1 MIRVLVAEDS
11 RAERALL
18 VSILESDPAVRVV
31 GEAADGAQAVEM
43 TLRLR
48 PDLVT
53 MDVHMPRLDGL
64 EATREI
70 MVRAPTP
77 IVVVSSSVRPDDI
90 ALSLRAVEAGA
101 LAAVAKPEGPASP
114 RFEEDRAQLVAMVR
128 AMADVK
134 VVRRRSGGRDAA
146 VPPAPASPAPR
157 APVRLVAVAASTGG
171 PVALQTILGALP
183 DTFPV
188 PVLVVQHLS
197 RGFVGVLAR
206 WLGSATGL
214 RVKVAEAGERL
225 LPGTVYLAPDD
236 QHLGVAPDG
245 AVELAAT
252 PPQDGFRPSASH
264 LFRSAAAAY
273 GDSLLAVILTGMGSD
288 GVRGLRAARA
298 AGALVLAQDEAS
310 SVIYGMP
317 REAVRAGV
325 VGAVLPLESIGPR
338 LAALVAASL
347 GDDGG

>member
-1 MIRVLVAEDS
+1 MIRVVVAEDS
-11 RAERALL
+11 RAQRALL
-18 VSILESDPAVRVV
+18 VSILESDPAIRVV
-31 GEAADGAQAVEM
+31 GEAADGPQAVEM

-101 LAAVAKPEGPASP
+101 LAAIAKPESPASS
-114 RFEEDRAQLVAMVR
+114 RFEEDRAQLVAMVK

-134 VVRRRSGGRDAA
+134 VVRRWSGRREPD
-146 VPPAPASPAPR
+146 APAVLTPAPR
-157 APVRLVAVAASTGG
+157 VPVRLVALAASTGG
-171 PVALQTILGALP
+171 PVALQTILSALP
-183 DTFPV
+183 ASFPV
-188 PVLVVQHLS
+188 PVLAVQHLS
-197 RGFVGVLAR
+197 RGFVAVLAR

-225 LPGTVYLAPDD
+225 LPGVVYLAPDD
-236 QHLGVAPDG
+236 LHLGAAPDG
-245 AVELAAT
+245 SAELSAA
-252 PPQDGFRPSASH
+252 PPEEGFRPSASH
-264 LFRSAAAAY
+264 LFRSATAAY
-273 GDSLLAVILTGMGSD
+273 ADSLLAVILTGMGSD
-288 GVRGLRAARA
+288 GVRGLRAAHA

-317 REAVRAGV
+317 GEAVRAGV
-325 VGAVLPLESIGPR
+325 VGAVLPLHAIGPR
-338 LAALVAASL
+338 LAQLV
-347 GDDGG
+347 GEEV

>member
-18 VSILESDPAVRVV
+18 VSILESDPAIRVV

-90 ALSLRAVEAGA
+90 ALSLRATGAGA

-134 VVRRRSGGRDAA
+134 VVRRWSGRREAGA
-146 VPPAPASPAPR
+146 PPAPTPVPR

-171 PVALQTILGALP
+171 PVALQTLLSALP
-183 DTFPV
+183 ASFPV
-188 PVLVVQHLS
+188 PVLVVQHMS

-206 WLGSATGL
+206 WLGSATTL
-214 RVKVAEAGERL
+214 RVRVAVAGERL
-225 LPGTVYLAPDD
+225 VPGTVYLAPDD
-236 QHLGVAPDG
+236 QHLGVTPDG
-245 AVELAAT
+245 AVELSAA
-252 PPQDGFRPSASH
+252 PPQEGFRPSASH

-273 GDSLLAVILTGMGSD
+273 GESLVAVILTGMGSD
-288 GVRGLRAARA
+288 GVRGLGAAQA
-298 AGALVLAQDEAS
+298 AGALVLAQDEES

-317 REAVRAGV
+317 REAVQAGV

-338 LAALVAASL
+338 LASLVSAS
-347 GDDGG
+347 GSNDF

>member
-18 VSILESDPAVRVV
+18 VSILESDPAIRVV

-90 ALSLRAVEAGA
+90 ALSLRATGAGA
-101 LAAVAKPEGPASP
+101 LAAIAKPEGPASP

-134 VVRRRSGGRDAA
+134 VVRRWGARPETA
-146 VPPAPASPAPR
+146 VPAAPTPVPR

-171 PVALQTILGALP
+171 PVALQTLLSALP
-183 DTFPV
+183 ASFPV
-188 PVLVVQHLS
+188 PVLVVQHMS
-197 RGFVGVLAR
+197 RGFVEVLAR
-206 WLGSATGL
+206 WLGTATAL
-214 RVKVAEAGERL
+214 RVKVAAAGERL
-225 LPGTVYLAPDD
+225 VPGTVYLAPDD
-236 QHLGVAPDG
+236 QHLGATPDG
-245 AVELAAT
+245 AVELSAA
-252 PPQDGFRPSASH
+252 PPQEGFRPSASY
-264 LFRSAAAAY
+264 LFRSSAAAY
-273 GDSLLAVILTGMGSD
+273 GESLLAVILTGMGSD
-288 GVRGLRAARA
+288 GVRGLRAARE
-298 AGALVLAQDEAS
+298 AGALVLAQDEES

-317 REAVRAGV
+317 REAVQAVV

-338 LAALVAASL
+338 LASLVSAS
-347 GDDGG
+347 GFDDY

>member
-1 MIRVLVAEDS
+1 MIRVVVAEDS
-11 RAERALL
+11 RAQRALL
-18 VSILESDPAVRVV
+18 VAILESDPAIRVV
-31 GEAADGAQAVEM
+31 GEAADGSEAVEM

-53 MDVHMPRLDGL
+53 MDVHMPRVDGL

-90 ALSLRAVEAGA
+90 ALSLRATEAGA
-101 LAAVAKPEGPASP
+101 LAAVAKPESPVSP
-114 RFEEDRAQLVAMVR
+114 RFEEDRAQLVAMVK

-134 VVRRRSGGRDAA
+134 VVRRWSGRRQADA
-146 VPPAPASPAPR
+146 PSAPTPAPR
-157 APVRLVAVAASTGG
+157 AAVRLVAVAASTGG
-171 PVALQTILGALP
+171 PVALQTVLGALP
-183 DTFPV
+183 PNFPA

-197 RGFVGVLAR
+197 RGFVTVLAR
-206 WLGSATGL
+206 WLDSATGL

-225 LPGTVYLAPDD
+225 LPGVVYLAPDD
-236 QHLGVAPDG
+236 QHLGVTPDG

-252 PPQDGFRPSASH
+252 PPEEGFRPSASH
-264 LFRSAAAAY
+264 LFRSASMAY

-288 GVRGLRAARA
+288 GVGGLRQAHA

-317 REAVRAGV
+317 GEAARAGV
-325 VGAVLPLESIGPR
+325 VGGILPLHSIGPR
-338 LAALVAASL
+338 LAQLVSPGT
-347 GDDGG
+347 GDDA

>member
-18 VSILESDPAVRVV
+18 VSILESDPAIRVV

-90 ALSLRAVEAGA
+90 ALSLRATGAGA
-101 LAAVAKPEGPASP
+101 LAAIAKPEGPASP

-134 VVRRRSGGRDAA
+134 VVRRWGARPETA
-146 VPPAPASPAPR
+146 VPAAPTPVPR

-171 PVALQTILGALP
+171 PVALQTLLSALP
-183 DTFPV
+183 ASFPV
-188 PVLVVQHLS
+188 PVLVVQHMS
-197 RGFVGVLAR
+197 RGFVEVLAR
-206 WLGSATGL
+206 WLGTATAL
-214 RVKVAEAGERL
+214 RVKVAAAGERL
-225 LPGTVYLAPDD
+225 VPGTVYLAPDD
-236 QHLGVAPDG
+236 QHLGATPDG
-245 AVELAAT
+245 AVELSAA
-252 PPQDGFRPSASH
+252 PPQEGFRPSASY
-264 LFRSAAAAY
+264 LFRSSAAAY
-273 GDSLLAVILTGMGSD
+273 GESLLAVILTGMGSD
-288 GVRGLRAARA
+288 GVRGLRAARE
-298 AGALVLAQDEAS
+298 AGALVLAQDEES

-317 REAVRAGV
+317 REAVQAGV

-338 LAALVAASL
+338 LASLVSAS
-347 GDDGG
+347 GFDDY

>member
-18 VSILESDPAVRVV
+18 VSILESDPAIRVV

-90 ALSLRAVEAGA
+90 ALSLRATGAGA

-134 VVRRRSGGRDAA
+134 VVRRWSARPGGG
-146 VPPAPASPAPR
+146 VPPVPTPAPR

-171 PVALQTILGALP
+171 PVALQTLLSALP
-183 DTFPV
+183 ATFPV
-188 PVLVVQHLS
+188 PVLVVQHMS
-197 RGFVGVLAR
+197 RGFVEVLAR
-206 WLGSATGL
+206 WLGSATAL
-214 RVKVAEAGERL
+214 RVKVAAAGERL
-225 LPGTVYLAPDD
+225 VPGTVYLAPDD
-236 QHLGVAPDG
+236 QHLGATPDG
-245 AVELAAT
+245 AVELSAA
-252 PPQDGFRPSASH
+252 PPQEGFRPSASH

-273 GDSLLAVILTGMGSD
+273 GESLLAVILTGMGSD
-288 GVRGLRAARA
+288 GVRGLREARA
-298 AGALVLAQDEAS
+298 AGALVLAQDEES

-317 REAVRAGV
+317 REAVQAGV
-325 VGAVLPLESIGPR
+325 VEAVLPLESIGPR
-338 LAALVAASL
+338 LASLVSAS
-347 GDDGG
+347 GFVDDY

>member
-18 VSILESDPAVRVV
+18 VSILESDPAIRVV

-53 MDVHMPRLDGL
+53 MDVHMPLLDGL

-90 ALSLRAVEAGA
+90 TLSLRATGAGA

-114 RFEEDRAQLVAMVR
+114 RFEEDRAQLVSMVR

-134 VVRRRSGGRDAA
+134 VVRRWSARPEGG
-146 VPPAPASPAPR
+146 VPPAPTPAPR

-171 PVALQTILGALP
+171 PVALQTLLSALP
-183 DTFPV
+183 ASFPV
-188 PVLVVQHLS
+188 PVLVVQHMS
-197 RGFVGVLAR
+197 RGFVEVLAR
-206 WLGSATGL
+206 WLGTATAL
-214 RVKVAEAGERL
+214 RVRVAVAGERL
-225 LPGTVYLAPDD
+225 VPGTVYLAPDD
-236 QHLGVAPDG
+236 QHLGTTPDG
-245 AVELAAT
+245 AAVELSAA
-252 PPQDGFRPSASH
+252 PPLEGFRPSASH

-273 GDSLLAVILTGMGSD
+273 GESLLAVILTGMGSD

-298 AGALVLAQDEAS
+298 AGALVLAQDEES

-317 REAVRAGV
+317 REAVQAGV

-338 LAALVAASL
+338 LASLVSAS
-347 GDDGG
+347 GVDDLF

>member
-1 MIRVLVAEDS
+1 MIRVVVAEDS

-18 VSILESDPAVRVV
+18 VAILESDPAIRVV
-31 GEAADGAQAVEM
+31 GEAADGSEAVEM
-43 TLRLR
+43 TMRLR

-53 MDVHMPRLDGL
+53 MDVHMPRVDGL

-90 ALSLRAVEAGA
+90 ALSLRATEAGA
-101 LAAVAKPEGPASP
+101 LAAVAKPESPVSP
-114 RFEEDRAQLVAMVR
+114 RFDEDRAQLVAMVK

-134 VVRRRSGGRDAA
+134 VVRRWSGRREADAPP
-146 VPPAPASPAPR
+146 VPTPA
-157 APVRLVAVAASTGG
+157 APVRLVAIAASTGG

-183 DTFPV
+183 ASFPA

-197 RGFVGVLAR
+197 RGFVAVLAR
-206 WLGSATGL
+206 WLDSATAL

-225 LPGTVYLAPDD
+225 LPGVVYLAPDD
-236 QHLGVAPDG
+236 EHLGVTPDG

-252 PPQDGFRPSASH
+252 PPEEGFRPSASH
-264 LFRSAAAAY
+264 LFRSASAAY

-288 GVRGLRAARA
+288 GVGGLRQAHA

-317 REAVRAGV
+317 GEAVRAGV
-325 VGAVLPLESIGPR
+325 VGGVLPLHSIGPR
-338 LAALVAASL
+338 LARLVSSGTA
-347 GDDGG
+347 DDA